1 MENID
6 QLKREIEE
14 AKEQVRKDI
23 EKVGE
28 ILGRMAEEARNGGKT
43 RVEGA
48 MQRAERRIEETTQRV
63 ERRIEKAIA
72 MMTVSAIGA
81 GSIVT
86 KELDFSDFT
95 NVEVDCTFKVE
106 ITHSDSY
113 RVSIT
118 ASEKLFDYINV
129 TKSGNTL
136 RISLR
141 PFRFHVQ
148 SPLEARIAMPALNK
162 LRLAGATKSV
172 VSGFGSQE
180 GFELNLCGAS
190 TLDIDMEAGE
200 AKVEISGASRVRGNL
215 RVGDAELVLSG
226 ASRAEL
232 NGSANNVILN
242 AWGASKVDMADF
254 TLQDMSVHLK
264 GATQATINVNG
275 KLDLDLSGASKLN
288 YIGNPM
294 MRDINVSGAST
305 LNQK

>member
-6 QLKREIEE
+6 ELKREIEE

-28 ILGRMAEEARNGGKT
+28 ILGRMSEEARNGGKT
-43 RVEGA
+43 RVEET
-48 MQRAERRIEETTQRV
+48 MQRAERRIE
-63 ERRIEKAIA
+63 KAIS

-95 NVEVDCTFKVE
+95 NVEVDCTFKIV
-106 ITHSDSY
+106 ITRSDSY
-113 RVSIT
+113 RVSVT
-118 ASEKLFDYINV
+118 ASEKLFDYVNV
-129 TKSGNTL
+129 AKSGNTL
-136 RISLR
+136 RISLK
-141 PFRFHVQ
+141 PFRFPMK
-148 SPLEARIAMPALNK
+148 STLEVRIAMPALNK

-172 VSGFGSQE
+172 VSGFSSQE

-232 NGSANNVILN
+232 SGSAHNVTVN
-242 AWGASKVDMADF
+242 AWGASKIGLADF
-254 TLQDMSVHLK
+254 TLEDISVHLK
-264 GATQATINVNG
+264 GATRATINVNG
-275 KLDLDLSGASKLN
+275 KLDLDLSGASKLS
-288 YIGNPM
+288 YIGNPTLCE
-294 MRDINVSGAST
+294 INVSGAST
-305 LNQK
+305 LSQK